1 MKKKI
6 AIIQP
11 NYIPWIGYFKIIK
24 SVDEFIF
31 LDDVQYTKRDWRN
44 RNFINSQKGRIML
57 SIPVKSKKKYLQKIN
72 ETECVSNEW
81 KKDHLN
87 KIRISYKNYPY
98 FEEIFEIL
106 KKSYYKNNSNN
117 LSVNLYNI
125 LFELMDFLKI
135 KTNISFSKDMPSNK
149 KKLDR
154 IIEICKHKKANI
166 YLSGPSASDY
176 IDINEM
182 TSNKLSLVTSCRVTV
197 NPLFTKA
204 LAHSEIVL
212 LCADA
217 GRPAGVKVPATTENT
232 AINNRNIDF
241 ESYIINS

>member
-44 RNFINSQKGRIML
+44 RNFINSHKGRIML

-72 ETECVSNEW
+72 ETECVNNEW

-87 KIRISYKNYPY
+87 KIKISYKNYPY

-106 KKSYYKNNSNN
+106 KKSYYKTNSSN
-117 LSVNLYNI
+117 LLVNLYNI

-154 IIEICKHKKANI
+154 IIEICKYKNADI

-182 TSNKLSLVTSCRVTV
+182 NSNKLSLEYINYENYNYDVKNKKHKFIDKLSIIDLLM
-197 NPLFTKA
+197 NYGKNS
-204 LAHSEIVL
+204 HSFF
-212 LCADA
+212 
-217 GRPAGVKVPATTENT
+217 K
-232 AINNRNIDF
+232 
-241 ESYIINS
+241 